1 MTKRTWLLLTA
12 IFVGTV
18 VAQILDDPTKFPAF
32 YAVFGFVGCLLLL
45 FLTKVVGKKLIMRKE
60 DYYDDR

>member
-1 MTKRTWLLLTA
+1 MRIWHWALLGA

-18 VAQILDDPTKFPAF
+18 VAQYLSDPGKFPAF
-32 YAVFGFVGCLLLL
+32 YAVFGLLGCLVLL
-45 FLTKVVGKKLIMRKE
+45 FLAKVVGKKLIMRKE